1 MVSNALLP
9 LTTKYQKQFD
19 GRKAKEST
27 PPPPPISA
35 LTTGTYVN
43 FPISSSLYLSHIKRE
58 EFAPMTEPYVFHNDF
73 LSSEEL
79 AVLNKSRSTVASIN
93 NVIMLKVN
101 LNARA

>member
-1 MVSNALLP
+1 
-9 LTTKYQKQFD
+9 
-19 GRKAKEST
+19 
-27 PPPPPISA
+27 
-35 LTTGTYVN
+35 
-43 FPISSSLYLSHIKRE
+43 
-58 EFAPMTEPYVFHNDF
+58 MTEPYVFHNDF